1 MNLLFLFIVDLIC
14 LQSRKTLSS
23 NISPSHYELEFI
35 IKPDNFEGVTRI
47 KLTSISKTKR
57 IKLNAQNL
65 EIVDAY
71 IVDGDEKYVGSIN
84 TMPEI
89 SEIYFENSLV
99 PYKEYILIIKYRG
112 KYSDQMDGIYKSN
125 YNGKA
130 LYSTHFEATSARKA
144 FPCFDQPDMKATFAI
159 RITAPEEHTVL
170 SNTSLKEK
178 NKDTFIFNITK
189 PMSTYLVAFVVGKL
203 DYIQVTTK
211 DNIPIRIYSDKSDIE
226 MGELS
231 LEVAKHTLE
240 FFERYFDIKY
250 PFPKLD
256 LIAIPEFAMGAMEN
270 WGLVTFRKTSLLYNK
285 KTDATTAKLVVIETV
300 CHELAHMWFGN
311 LVTMRWWND
320 LWLNEGFATWAASMA
335 VYNLPKELI
344 DFDVWLNF
352 INEDLEV
359 GMEYDSLHNSH
370 PIAVEV
376 NNPDEI
382 NQIFDQISYNKG
394 ASLIRMIES
403 FVGHESFK
411 QGIRAYLNYFE
422 YNNAES
428 ADLFLFQKN
437 PEIISKLAKS
447 WIEKEG
453 FPLITVIE
461 KEENLEISQSRF
473 LTGTKSED
481 DKLWIVP
488 ITIQFQNNEPEVH
501 LLYKKSMII
510 PKSDD
515 IYKLNLSNV
524 GLYRTLY
531 SKEVFEKIFDFYE
544 DDKERLNLV
553 NDLFALGF
561 GDYLDMK
568 WVVNLFKNR
577 KTKYSYEILKSIIA
591 NLRKLCQIYYD
602 DPDNL
607 AYIKDIINSILVNYI
622 KDFDLEKD
630 GGSISDR
637 LLNGIILSNSLFV
650 ENKEIINKLRKYY
663 KSFKSGSL
671 NICPDYTL
679 SMLSSVVDDNLQE
692 VIDLA
697 KTAKLSNIKLM
708 AIRALGTVKKA
719 ENLNTVLNKYTELD
733 RQDISVFFLGLSNNL
748 NYKNMIVNH
757 FINNYE
763 SIKAFTK
770 NDSILNS
777 SMSHIIC
784 GLSNS
789 ELVATIKN
797 FLDNLKHEGGNRTIR
812 KILESNQI
820 YVEFRL
826 RYPNIY

>member
-1 MNLLFLFIVDLIC
+1 MNLLILYLSWLLC
-14 LQSRKTLSS
+14 LKTRKALSS
-23 NISPSHYELEFI
+23 TISPLHYELEFV
-35 IKPDNFEGVTRI
+35 IKPDTFEGVSRI
-47 KLTSISKTKR
+47 KITSRAMTKTIR
-57 IKLNAQNL
+57 LNAQNL
-65 EIVDAY
+65 EVVDAY
-71 IVDGDEKYVGSIN
+71 LLDGAEKYIGSVS
-84 TMPEI
+84 TAAELL
-89 SEIYFENSLV
+89 EIYFETQLL
-99 PYKEYILIIKYRG
+99 PYKEYVLVINYRG

-144 FPCFDQPDMKATFAI
+144 FPCFDQPDMKATFGI

-178 NKDTFIFNITK
+178 KADTFIFNITK

-211 DNIPIRIYSDKSDIE
+211 GDIPIRIYSDKSDIE

-240 FFERYFDIKY
+240 FFEKYFDIRY

-311 LVTMRWWND
+311 LVTMRWWKD

-352 INEDLEV
+352 INEDLEA
-359 GMEYDSLHNSH
+359 GMEYDALHSSH

-394 ASLIRMIES
+394 ASLIRMIEN
-403 FVGHESFK
+403 FVGHETFRK
-411 QGIRAYLNYFE
+411 GIKAYLKYFA

-428 ADLFLFQKN
+428 DDLFSFQKN
-437 PEIISKLAKS
+437 PEIISRLAKS

-453 FPLITVIE
+453 FPLITV
-461 KEENLEISQSRF
+461 KETAGNLEIFQSRF
-473 LTGTKSED
+473 LTGTKIKD
-481 DKLWIVP
+481 DKKWIVP
-488 ITIQFQNNEPEVH
+488 ITIQFKNNKPEVY
-501 LLYKKSMII
+501 LLSNKSMII
-510 PKSDD
+510 PKSND
-515 IYKLNLSNV
+515 IYKLNVSNV

-531 SKEVFEKIFDFYE
+531 SKQTFEKIFDFYE
-544 DDKERLNLV
+544 HDKERLNIV

-561 GDYLDMK
+561 ADYVDMR
-568 WVVNLFKNR
+568 WVVNLFRNR
-577 KTKYSYEILKSIIA
+577 KTKYSYEILKSIIS
-591 NLRKLCQIYYD
+591 NLRKLCHIYYD

-607 AYIKDIINSILVNYI
+607 AYLKEIINDILVNYTE
-622 KDFDLEKD
+622 DFDLEKD
-630 GGSISDR
+630 GGSVSDR
-637 LLNGIILSNSLFV
+637 LLNGLVLSNSLFV
-650 ENKEIINKLRKYY
+650 ENKEIIYKLEKYY
-663 KSFKSGSL
+663 NSFKSGSL
-671 NICPDYTL
+671 NICPDYTF
-679 SMLSSVVDDNLQE
+679 SMLSSVVDDNLQD
-692 VIDLA
+692 VIELA

-708 AIRALGTVKKA
+708 AIRALGTVKDID
-719 ENLNTVLNKYTELD
+719 NLKIVLKKYTELD
-733 RQDISVFFLGLSNNL
+733 RQDISSFFLGLSNNL
-748 NYKNMIVNH
+748 KYKNMIINY

-763 SIKAFTK
+763 SIKTFTK
-770 NDSILNS
+770 NDNILNS

-784 GLSNS
+784 GLSNPD
-789 ELVATIKN
+789 LVSNIKH

-820 YVEFRL
+820 YSEFRIK
-826 RYPNIY
+826 YPKIY